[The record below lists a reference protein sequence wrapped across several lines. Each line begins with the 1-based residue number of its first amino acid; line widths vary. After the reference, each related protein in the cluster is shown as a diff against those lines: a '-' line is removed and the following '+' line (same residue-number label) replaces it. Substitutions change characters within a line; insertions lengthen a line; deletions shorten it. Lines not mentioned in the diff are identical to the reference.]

1 MMDIN
6 KRMQGLD
13 ESSVRQSSE
22 MSNFTESQFSDTSNN
37 GGLPQSTASN
47 NNNSPCEEESV
58 SFPKTESSPMVPTSG
73 GDGDVDNL
81 GNSNGSG
88 HNITSPNSKNLN
100 KTTNPNATLT
110 KSGSDEKDIKE
121 ETTLSPPHTSPLAKN
136 EDNDESQERSKSVGA
151 AMTGNVN
158 PNMDGAVGTTNM
170 SPKSN
175 PDVFNNSANMQNL
188 PRGLNPYN
196 NGNNKFN
203 YPNQMG
209 GGGGGGGGGVVG
221 VGGVCGD
228 NQGPMNPASNGGIG
242 GGSGDYMQQQ
252 NHVFVFST
260 QLANKGAEAV
270 VGGQFPTIIA
280 YHCMQPSTKLF
291 LEDFLKNPA
300 KASKM
305 QKQIPPNIMNLMQSG
320 MMGNRP
326 GGQPF
331 WLNESG
337 NNPSKMSHRPGALRN
352 AGVNKSSPSWDPS
365 SGLDNKLG
373 PSTNPLDILGNTEGF
388 DSAQLCGA
396 GGGVGGM
403 KDDDKSNI
411 PSLQGVKVPDENLT
425 PQQRQHREEQ
435 LAKLKKM
442 NKFLFP
448 ENEGNDFQPPP
459 MMNSGGGAVVPAD
472 GANNSTNPIDSINNA
487 MNAAGKIATPGSGP
501 NMGDDGP
508 SSGAASTDSMNLVP
522 GQNSKQ
528 GCASKLNPNLN
539 PVKPNSTGPDSNPD
553 MPPSFNMNNCTSLEG
568 DGGGHSGVPPGMNMP
583 NEEWSKFQNNV
594 FPDGFKFRDNS
605 NPMNNP
611 SGLPGNQLPNQ
622 TPSLPRPLSTGL
634 GGYGMQSRPNAGPS
648 PTNRNN
654 SGPPPPYH
662 QTQRSAS
669 VPISTQSPTQ
679 PNLNNPNA
687 DIGLTSPHGG
697 RVPFGMSS
705 TPPHMDS
712 SNTSTSVTNPSHSSA
727 TSFPGMNSGNVKNIY
742 SSNMNSSQPFGGPQ
756 NPSALNNMSNSPG
769 SLSLPHMSHPEMDP
783 MNSGNKLKRGSPSKS
798 KSPLI
803 NEMQGN
809 MGMDSKYG
817 NFGLNYNMCGPG
829 GGNNM
834 PHVGPQNMR
843 QNMGQMPPQFCR
855 RIDNIPLNPNCN
867 RLNQNKPVGNFD
879 PIASL
884 AQMSQQLTGSAMGL
898 GSLGSGGGG
907 GVNSSSSG
915 LMDVNSGDMM
925 GAPGSGRSDHPLDH
939 CNQMPN
945 NNMGMPGMG
954 GGGGGRPGP
963 YGSDPMNSMD
973 AMDQRMLN
981 GKMCMPGHFNHN
993 PLTGVGLRDSN
1004 MGGNDMMSAN
1014 RAAMNRRMPNNFDNF
1029 NMSSNVHVRAS
1040 APNTIQYMPA
1050 RSQNM
1055 NNMRMPPSMEFF
1067 QRYGNPHGNQMGGGV
1082 GNAPGGMPN
1091 NDMSNPNMMNLF
1103 GNCGQ
1108 MPPNGRGGGPGVGG
1122 PGGPVGF
1129 EPNDLGG
1136 VEGNLMHN
1144 DAPYMNVP

>member
-13 ESSVRQSSE
+13 ESSVRQTSE
-22 MSNFTESQFSDTSNN
+22 MSNFPESQFSDTSSNVQ
-37 GGLPQSTASN
+37 QSTASN
-47 NNNSPCEEESV
+47 NNNSPCEEESTV
-58 SFPKTESSPMVPTSG
+58 NFPKTENSPMVPAS
-73 GDGDVDNL
+73 DGDIDNI

-88 HNITSPNSKNLN
+88 HNITSPNSKNTN
-100 KTTNPNATLT
+100 KTNPNATLT
-110 KSGSDEKDIKE
+110 KSGSDEKEIKE

-136 EDNDESQERSKSVGA
+136 DDNDESQERAKSAGA
-151 AMTGNVN
+151 AMTGSVN
-158 PNMDGAVGTTNM
+158 PNVEGVSTNV

-175 PDVFNNSANMQNL
+175 PDMFNNSTNMQNL

-203 YPNQMG
+203 YPNQVVGIGGVGVG
-209 GGGGGGGGGVVG
+209 GGGGGGE
-221 VGGVCGD
+221 

-242 GGSGDYMQQQ
+242 GGSGDYLQQH

-305 QKQIPPNIMNLMQSG
+305 QKQNPPNLMNLMQSE

-326 GGQPF
+326 GAQPF
-331 WLNESG
+331 WLNDGG
-337 NNPSKMSHRPGALRN
+337 NNVGKMPHRPRSLRN
-352 AGVNKSSPSWDPS
+352 AGVVNKNSPSWEQAASLDSKIGPPS
-365 SGLDNKLG
+365 
-373 PSTNPLDILGNTEGF
+373 NPLDVLANTEGF
-388 DSAQLCGA
+388 DSAQMC
-396 GGGVGGM
+396 GGGI
-403 KDDDKSNI
+403 KDVDKSNI

-435 LAKLKKM
+435 LAKIKKI
-442 NKFLFP
+442 NEFLFP
-448 ENEGNDFQPPP
+448 ESDGNDFQPPP
-459 MMNSGGGAVVPAD
+459 MMNSSGGAGVGVPSD
-472 GANNSTNPIDSINNA
+472 GASCTNNATNPIDSMNNA
-487 MNAAGKIATPGSGP
+487 LNTGKIAPAVSGT
-501 NMGDDGP
+501 NIGDDVP
-508 SSGAASTDSMNLVP
+508 PTGATGGDSMPLGP

-528 GCASKLNPNLN
+528 GCTSKINANLN
-539 PVKPNSTGPDSNPD
+539 SLKPNPSAPDSNPD
-553 MPPSFNMNNCTSLEG
+553 MNPSFNMNSCPSLEG
-568 DGGGHSGVPPGMNMP
+568 DAGGHSGVPPGMNMP
-583 NEEWSKFQNNV
+583 NEEWSKFQNNI
-594 FPDGFKFRDNS
+594 FPDGFKFRENS

-622 TPSLPRPLSTGL
+622 TPSLPRPLSTGV

-654 SGPPPPYH
+654 NGPPPPYH

-679 PNLNNPNA
+679 PNINNATA

-727 TSFPGMNSGNVKNIY
+727 TSFPGLNSGNVKNIY
-742 SSNMNSSQPFGGPQ
+742 SSNMNSSQNFGGPQ
-756 NPSALNNMSNSPG
+756 NPAGLNNMSNSPG
-769 SLSLPHMSHPEMDP
+769 SLSLPHLSHAEMDP
-783 MNSGNKLKRGSPSKS
+783 MNAGNKLKRGSPQKS

-803 NEMQGN
+803 NDMQGN
-809 MGMDSKYG
+809 IGMDSKYG
-817 NFGLNYNMCGPG
+817 NFGLNYNMCGGGPG
-829 GGNNM
+829 GNM

-898 GSLGSGGGG
+898 GSLGGGGG
-907 GVNSSSSG
+907 GGGGGGNSSSTG

-925 GAPGSGRSDHPLDH
+925 GGPPGRSDHPLDH

-954 GGGGGRPGP
+954 GGGPGRPGP

-981 GKMCMPGHFNHN
+981 GKMCLPGHFNHN

-1014 RAAMNRRMPNNFDNF
+1014 RAMNRRMPNNFDNF

-1091 NDMSNPNMMNLF
+1091 NDMQNPNMMNLF

-1108 MPPNGRGGGPGVGG
+1108 MPPNGRGGGPGMGG
-1122 PGGPVGF
+1122 PGPVGF
-1129 EPNDLGG
+1129 EPNDLG

>member
-13 ESSVRQSSE
+13 ESNVRQTSE
-22 MSNFTESQFSDTSNN
+22 MPNFPESQFSDTSNN
-37 GGLPQSTASN
+37 SGNSGLQQSTGSNNNN

-58 SFPKTESSPMVPTSG
+58 SFPKTESSPMVPTS
-73 GDGDVDNL
+73 DGDVDNL
-81 GNSNGSG
+81 GNSNSSG
-88 HNITSPNSKNLN
+88 HNITSPNSKNMN
-100 KTTNPNATLT
+100 KTNPNAPMT
-110 KSGSDEKDIKE
+110 KAGSDEKDIKE

-136 EDNDESQERSKSVGA
+136 NDDNDESQERAKSVGA
-151 AMTGNVN
+151 AMTGSVN
-158 PNMDGAVGTTNM
+158 PNMEGVNTNM

-175 PDVFNNSANMQNL
+175 PDVFNAGPNMQNL

-196 NGNNKFN
+196 NANNNKFN
-203 YPNQMG
+203 YPNQG
-209 GGGGGGGGGVVG
+209 GPGGVVG
-221 VGGVCGD
+221 GGE
-228 NQGPMNPASNGGIG
+228 NQGPMNPANNNGLS
-242 GGSGDYMQQQ
+242 GGSGGGGGDYLQHQ

-270 VGGQFPTIIA
+270 VSGQFPTIIA

-326 GGQPF
+326 GAQPF
-331 WLNESG
+331 WLNDGG
-337 NNPSKMSHRPGALRN
+337 NNPGKMSHRPPGSLRN
-352 AGVNKSSPSWDPS
+352 AGVNKNSPGWEQTA
-365 SGLDNKLG
+365 GLDSKMG
-373 PSTNPLDILGNTEGF
+373 PSANPLDLLGNPDGF
-388 DSAQLCGA
+388 DSAQMC
-396 GGGVGGM
+396 GGGGL
-403 KDDDKSNI
+403 KDDDKSQI

-459 MMNSGGGAVVPAD
+459 LMNSSGGPEGSACTNNPA
-472 GANNSTNPIDSINNA
+472 NPIDSMNNP
-487 MNAAGKIATPGSGP
+487 MNTGKLATPGSGT
-501 NMGDDGP
+501 NMGDDVPPTGVN
-508 SSGAASTDSMNLVP
+508 SGDPMALGGP

-528 GCASKLNPNLN
+528 GCASKLNPNMNSL
-539 PVKPNSTGPDSNPD
+539 KPNTTGPDSNPD
-553 MPPSFNMNNCTSLEG
+553 MPSSFNMNNCPPLEG
-568 DGGGHSGVPPGMNMP
+568 DTGGHGGVPPGMNMP

-622 TPSLPRPLSTGL
+622 PQSLPRPLSTGV
-634 GGYGMQSRPNAGPS
+634 GGYGMPSRPNAGPS

-654 SGPPPPYH
+654 NGPPPPYH

-712 SNTSTSVTNPSHSSA
+712 SNTSSTVTNPSHSTA
-727 TSFPGMNSGNVKNIY
+727 TSFPGLNSGNAKNMY
-742 SSNMNSSQPFGGPQ
+742 SSNLNSSQGFGGPQ
-756 NPSALNNMSNSPG
+756 NPAALNNMSNSPG
-769 SLSLPHMSHPEMDP
+769 SLSLPHMPHGEMDP
-783 MNSGNKLKRGSPSKS
+783 MNSGNKMKRGSPQKS
-798 KSPLI
+798 KSPMI
-803 NEMQGN
+803 NEMPGN

-817 NFGLNYNMCGPG
+817 NFGLNYNMCGG
-829 GGNNM
+829 GGVGGGNM

-898 GSLGSGGGG
+898 GSLGGGGG
-907 GVNSSSSG
+907 SGGNSSASG

-925 GAPGSGRSDHPLDH
+925 GGPSGRGDHPLDH

-945 NNMGMPGMG
+945 NNMGMPGL

-981 GKMCMPGHFNHN
+981 GKMCLPGHFNHN
-993 PLTGVGLRDSN
+993 PLTGVGLRDGN

-1014 RAAMNRRMPNNFDNF
+1014 RAMNRRMPNNFDNF

-1050 RSQNM
+1050 ARSQNM
-1055 NNMRMPPSMEFF
+1055 NNMRMPMEFF
-1067 QRYGNPHGNQMGGGV
+1067 QRYGNPHGNQMGGGGM
-1082 GNAPGGMPN
+1082 GNAPGGGGMPN

-1108 MPPNGRGGGPGVGG
+1108 MPPNGRGGGPG
-1122 PGGPVGF
+1122 GPVGF
-1129 EPNDLGG
+1129 EPNDLG